1 MVEYGHDEGQSITG
15 RFAYRGNDILDLQG
29 VYMFGDF
36 TSGTIW
42 GLFPNDSDGY
52 MRCVLVKTDL
62 SGVSFAEDDD
72 GELYVVDLY
81 GGRIYWL
88 VAAPGA

>member
-1 MVEYGHDEGQSITG
+1 
-15 RFAYRGNDILDLQG
+15 
-29 VYMFGDF
+29 MFGDF

-42 GLFPNDSDGY
+42 GLFSNDSGGY
-52 MRCVLVKTDL
+52 TRRLLVKTNF
-62 SGVSFAEDDD
+62 SVMSFAEDDD

>member
-1 MVEYGHDEGQSITG
+1 MAEYGHDEGRSITAC
-15 RFAYRGNDILDLQG
+15 FVYRGNDIPDLQG

-42 GLFPNDSDGY
+42 GLFPNDSGGY
-52 MRCVLVKTDL
+52 MRRVLGKTDL
-62 SGVSFAEDDD
+62 SVVSFADDDD